1 MFDFLPHQILE
12 IIRWKMEIFAETRRE
27 TDRGRENP
35 YIETFRFKIFRIS
48 AIFIHS
54 TTNGYRHLMTFARAF
69 CRPIEGEKIPTYK
82 NSLL

>member
-1 MFDFLPHQILE
+1 MFAFLPQILE
-12 IIRWKMEIFAETRRE
+12 IMSLKMEIFAETRRE

-48 AIFIHS
+48 PIFIHS
-54 TTNGYRHLMTFARAF
+54 TTNGYRHLMTSGCDSR
-69 CRPIEGEKIPTYK
+69 RPMEGEKIPTYK

>member
-35 YIETFRFKIFRIS
+35 YIETFRFKIFRI
-48 AIFIHS
+48 ALYLFIQLQMDIVTS
-54 TTNGYRHLMTFARAF
+54 
-69 CRPIEGEKIPTYK
+69 
-82 NSLL
+82 

>member
-1 MFDFLPHQILE
+1 MFAFLPQILE
-12 IIRWKMEIFAETRRE
+12 IMSLKMEIFAETRRE

-48 AIFIHS
+48 AIVIHS
-54 TTNGYRHLMTFARAF
+54 TTNGYRHLMTSGCDSR
-69 CRPIEGEKIPTYK
+69 RPMEGEKIPTYK

>member
-1 MFDFLPHQILE
+1 MFAFLPQILE
-12 IIRWKMEIFAETRRE
+12 IMSLKMEIFAETRRE

-48 AIFIHS
+48 STFIHS
-54 TTNGYRHLMTFARAF
+54 TTNGYRHLMTSGCDSR
-69 CRPIEGEKIPTYK
+69 RPMEGEKIPTYK

>member
-12 IIRWKMEIFAETRRE
+12 IIRWKVEIFAETRRE

-54 TTNGYRHLMTFARAF
+54 TTNGYRHFMTFGRAA

-82 NSLL
+82 SSLL

>member
-1 MFDFLPHQILE
+1 MFAFLPQILE
-12 IIRWKMEIFAETRRE
+12 IMSLKMEIFAESRHE
-27 TDRGRENP
+27 TDRGGENP

-54 TTNGYRHLMTFARAF
+54 TTNGYRHLMTSGRAA
-69 CRPIEGEKIPTYK
+69 CRPMEGEKIPTYK

>member
-1 MFDFLPHQILE
+1 MFDFLPQILE
-12 IIRWKMEIFAETRRE
+12 IMSLKMEIFAETHRE
-27 TDRGRENP
+27 IDRGRENP

-54 TTNGYRHLMTFARAF
+54 TTNGYRHLMTFGRAA